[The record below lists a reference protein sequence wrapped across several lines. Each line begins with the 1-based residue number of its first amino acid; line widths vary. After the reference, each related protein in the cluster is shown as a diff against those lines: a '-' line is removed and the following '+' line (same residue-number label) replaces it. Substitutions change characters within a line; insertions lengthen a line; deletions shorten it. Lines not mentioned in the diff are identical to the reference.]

1 MVVSR
6 TRSPVFWELYQI
18 LSVYPR
24 FVGALHCNAPY
35 EVSILNRVSVLNR
48 DFVSW
53 IRYYLAS
60 GDGGVSSTVR
70 VLLGQK

>member
-6 TRSPVFWELYQI
+6 TRSPVFGELYQI

-35 EVSILNRVSVLNR
+35 EVSILNR